1 MKVLIIGGDRR
12 MVFAKDK
19 LIEYGYTVDTMGLN
33 GVDSGDINGADII
46 LLPVPA
52 TRDLVN
58 INCPITNR
66 IIPLDILKNRK
77 PKTRVFGGG
86 KLPID
91 NYTDFLLSDEYAIKN
106 AALTAEGAISYAIEQ
121 TDFSLWQSS
130 ILVIGYGRVGKALVS
145 RLTAFA
151 PRLTVSARSG
161 RDFSTLDTLGINHIK
176 TNEIST
182 STKPFDIVFNT
193 VDIKLDL
200 SAAERLKGALFIDLA
215 SKGGFD
221 GEYDGITYKK
231 LPGIPGKTAPI
242 TAGKIIAETVI
253 NSLDAKG
260 EKYA

>member
-1 MKVLIIGGDRR
+1 MI
-12 MVFAKDK
+12 FAKHK
-19 LIEYGYTVDTMGLN
+19 LIQYGYTIDTMGLIN
-33 GVDSGDINGADII
+33 GDSGDIKYADII

-58 INCPITNR
+58 INCTITNR
-66 IIPLDILKNRK
+66 IIPLDILKNRR
-77 PKTRVFGGG
+77 PETRIFGGG

-106 AALTAEGAISYAIEQ
+106 AALTAEGTISYAIEH

-130 ILVIGYGRVGKALVS
+130 ILVIGYGRVGKALTK
-145 RLTAFA
+145 RLAAFA
-151 PRLTVSARSG
+151 PNLTVSARSG

-176 TNEIST
+176 TSEISK
-182 STKPFDIVFNT
+182 SAKPFDIVFNT
-193 VDIKLDL
+193 VDIKLD
-200 SAAERLKGALFIDLA
+200 SSVAERLKGALFIDLA
-215 SKGGFD
+215 SNGGFD

-231 LPGIPGKTAPI
+231 LPAIPGKTAPL

-253 NSLDAKG
+253 NLLDAKG